1 VLARSLIVA
10 AGVSKKTGA
19 SSKKSAIR
27 VQARGLVATSLGATQ
42 SQRRTALALVFAVLA
57 LVGLGVWGHSLIKQ
71 SLEKA
76 AEKELRGLLATAERG
91 VTLWLEQQLRTAE
104 AIASG
109 QSVPPA
115 LATLRGLSQSGADR
129 RQRLLAAP
137 EQKSAR
143 RDLELLTRGLRF
155 SGFVVTDETGV
166 VLIASD
172 DRLVGFQAAEEPDL
186 YPAWVA
192 SGKSRVRLAFRSR
205 LMTQLFG
212 AEHAPPVS
220 VFSSPIAAGVRGQAG
235 PKQYIGAIHLISPP
249 EGRFSETL
257 KAARAGQSGET
268 YAFNRAGWMIS
279 DSRFDAQLG
288 KAGLLAPGKQSSIL
302 EVELRDPGAN
312 LVQGEPA
319 ALGRANQPLTLMAA
333 SATKGVRGVNV
344 RGYNDYRGVPVI
356 GAWTWLEDYGFGIA
370 TEADKAEA
378 FELENTLREAFFGLF
393 AILGVSVLA
402 LVVFVHAAA
411 RFRRRSE
418 AAERRALSLGRYTL
432 TTKLG
437 EGGMGEVYQAN
448 HTLLRRPTAIKLLK
462 RHDSDD
468 DAVERFER
476 EVQLTS
482 QLTHPNTI
490 AIYDYGHTPEGV
502 FYYAMELLE
511 GINLLQLVD
520 RHGRVPPA
528 RAVHILLQACGALG
542 EAHSKGLI
550 HRDVKPP
557 NVFLCERGGV
567 FDTVKVLDFGL
578 VKSLQ
583 PSRVDALVTE
593 VGSIMGTPHF
603 MAPEIVKDALKA
615 SAQSDIYALG
625 AVAYYLLTGEFLFE
639 GDTPMEICFAQ
650 MTHEPKPMRDF
661 AEIPADLEAI
671 VMACLAKRPED
682 RPESMRALASRLAAC
697 QVAGAWTN
705 EMAEAWWSE
714 HHTPKVE
721 SREAMATTVT
731 IDAAS

>member
-1 VLARSLIVA
+1 MVA
-10 AGVSKKTGA
+10 AGVSKKIGA

-27 VQARGLVATSLGATQ
+27 VQARGLAATSLGATQ
-42 SQRRTALALVFAVLA
+42 SQRRTALALVLAVLA
-57 LVGLGVWGHSLIKQ
+57 LVGLGMWGHSLIEK
-71 SLEKA
+71 SLEQA

-91 VTLWLEQQLRTAE
+91 VTLWLEQQLSTAE

-115 LATLRGLSQSGADR
+115 LAALRGLSEAGPDR
-129 RQRLLAAP
+129 RQRLMAAP
-137 EQKSAR
+137 EQKAAR
-143 RDLELLTRGLRF
+143 RDLELLTRGLRY

-172 DRLVGFQAAEEPDL
+172 DRLIGFQAAEEPDL
-186 YPAWVA
+186 YPAWVQ

-212 AEHAPPVS
+212 AENTPPVS
-220 VFSSPIAAGVRGQAG
+220 VISSPIADPSKR
-235 PKQYIGAIHLISPP
+235 YIGAIHLISPP

-279 DSRFDAQLG
+279 DSRFDEQLG
-288 KAGLLAPGKQSSIL
+288 KVGLLAPGKKSSIL
-302 EVELRDPGAN
+302 EIELRDPGAN
-312 LVQGEPA
+312 LVSGEQAP
-319 ALGRANQPLTLMAA
+319 LGRANQPLTLMAA
-333 SATKGVRGVNV
+333 SATKGASGVNV
-344 RGYNDYRGVPVI
+344 EGYNDYRGVPVI
-356 GAWTWLEDYGFGIA
+356 GAWTWLEQYGFGIA
-370 TEADKAEA
+370 TEADMAEA
-378 FELENTLREAFFGLF
+378 FELEHTLREAFLGLF
-393 AILGVSVLA
+393 AILGVAVLA
-402 LVVFVHAAA
+402 LIAFVHTAA
-411 RFRRRSE
+411 RLRRRSE
-418 AAERRALSLGRYTL
+418 VAERRALSLGRYTL
-432 TTKLG
+432 TDKLG
-437 EGGMGEVYQAN
+437 EGGMGEVYQAT

-462 RHDSDD
+462 RYGGDEE
-468 DAVERFER
+468 AVERFER

-520 RHGRVPPA
+520 RHGPVPPG
-528 RAVHILLQACGALG
+528 RAVHILLQMCGALG

-557 NVFLCERGGV
+557 NVFLCERGGL

-578 VKSLQ
+578 VKRLESA
-583 PSRVDALVTE
+583 RADTLVTE

-603 MAPEIVKDALKA
+603 MAPEIVKDVLNA
-615 SAQSDIYALG
+615 SVQSDIYALG

-639 GDTPMEICFAQ
+639 GDTPMEICVAQ
-650 MTHEPKPMRDF
+650 MTNEPRPMRSF
-661 AEIPADLEAI
+661 ADIPADLEAV
-671 VMACLAKRPED
+671 VMECLAKRPEA
-682 RPESMRALASRLAAC
+682 RPESMRALAVKLSAC
-697 QVAGAWTN
+697 QTSGAWTN
-705 EMAEAWWSE
+705 DMAAAWWAE
-714 HHTPKVE
+714 HHVARVT
-721 SREAMATTVT
+721 SHEAMATTLT
-731 IDAAS
+731 IDAVG